1 METRIALEFLLLGGL
16 VIACAPPSDFRPPNA
31 LVESDRTFEAG
42 AGVTNV
48 SARPYVDEPSQ
59 TIGQIWFSGR
69 PTRWLNLSAV
79 GAFDN
84 DGGAGGIGALARYL
98 TTDRFV
104 AGVGA
109 EVGFAWAGA
118 SLSGAVRLFDRTW
131 VYAAPRVYNWG
142 DAPTV
147 GIPAGVSA
155 RIVDGFVLRAEGQVS
170 WADLKYYNRRTHLG
184 GALVYTW

>member
-1 METRIALEFLLLGGL
+1 MAARFALGFFLLGGIG
-16 VIACAPPSDFRPPNA
+16 IACAPPADFRPPNA
-31 LVESDRTFEAG
+31 LVENDRTFEVG
-42 AGVTNV
+42 AAAVNV

-59 TIGQIWFSGR
+59 NIGQLWFSGR
-69 PTRWLNLSAV
+69 PNRWLNLSVV

-84 DGGAGGIGALARYL
+84 DGGAGGLGALARYV

-109 EVGFAWAGA
+109 EAGFAWAGA
-118 SLSGAVRLFDRTW
+118 SLSGAGRLFDRTW

-142 DAPTV
+142 DSATV

-184 GALVYTW
+184 AALVYTW